1 MPSSS
6 SKTPSGTSRPGRP
19 KPRSRPPRSF
29 RRLIYTGLGLG
40 LAPKMPGTFGT
51 LLGVPLWW
59 LWSGLPWPAYLGAT
73 LAVFTLGWWA
83 AHKAESDL
91 GQHDAP
97 EVVIDEVAGY
107 LVTMF
112 LAPPL
117 PGVML
122 WGFIFFRLFD
132 ILKPWP
138 VNWADRKLPGAFG
151 VMMDDVLAGLYAWLL
166 LRLTYSIFF

>member
-1 MPSSS
+1 MLHSPLKSS
-6 SKTPSGTSRPGRP
+6 PP
-19 KPRSRPPRSF
+19 RPPWSF

-40 LAPKMPGTFGT
+40 LAPKAPGTLGT
-51 LLGVPLWW
+51 LLGLPLWW
-59 LWSGLPWPAYLGAT
+59 VCRSLAWPLY
-73 LAVFTLGWWA
+73 LAVTLGVFLLGCWA

-91 GQHDAP
+91 GRHDAP

-122 WGFIFFRLFD
+122 WGFVFFRLFD

-138 VNWADRKLPGAFG
+138 VGWADRKLPGAFG
-151 VMMDDVLAGLYAWLL
+151 VMMDDVLAGIYACLCL
-166 LRLTYSIFF
+166 QLTYLIFF